1 MKYLTAADM
10 AKRKVSTMLVNCNP
24 ISYFGKSHWLILEH
38 IQKYLNDED
47 LLSLGCTKNQI
58 SKIQTKVIKVRKKKT
73 LRRIFTSKK
82 RPSKQEKPDL
92 VFNGKGTVFVVMDGK
107 AILVVDEALD
117 GNTLSLY
124 LLNGSTTTIPC
135 LTAKVPNMVCGTSAE
150 PQPPGWFWANDVII
164 VSVWDNGDET
174 IKLCLV
180 EVRLVENLQPILLSD
195 LHAYPTQMTLLE
207 GQRWDLLAPDL
218 VNVQTLDDS
227 FRWPV
232 NKRSSLTHYNF
243 HPEAKEFS
251 REIFLSDDMIYIES
265 KMDRSA
271 RYIQHYNLMIMH
283 VLPKP
288 AGSDRFVQSPPA
300 HVEVW
305 HFETGQ
311 HLFTVNTTFQHFGM
325 AIISGVGKSVRAS
338 LIPSKLIPNAPEN
351 EMDGCLLLRL
361 PCSVDQLGDA
371 HLELRP
377 NMYVEY
383 EWVNKVRNRVAF
395 ATPFYNFGPCT
406 SEVVTS
412 LDLKQGT
419 LKLEHQA
426 IGGGG
431 RPRCKDVIKL
441 PACLIEAPKDYPEVC
456 VTPHGIFIQMSDAD
470 NTIIYRYNLK

>member
-1 MKYLTAADM
+1 
-10 AKRKVSTMLVNCNP
+10 MLSNYNP
-24 ISYFGKSHWLILEH
+24 ISFFGKSHPLVLEN
-38 IQKYLNDED
+38 IQKYLSNED
-47 LLSLGCTKNQI
+47 LLSLGSPKM
-58 SKIQTKVIKVRKKKT
+58 RKKKT
-73 LRRIFTSKK
+73 LRRIFTSKR
-82 RPSKQEKPDL
+82 RPSQQEKPDI
-92 VFNGKGTVFVVMDGK
+92 VFKGKGTVFVVMEGK

-124 LLNGSTTTIPC
+124 SLTEPTTSTKPC
-135 LTAKVPNMVCGTSAE
+135 RTAKVPNMACGSSAKS
-150 PQPPGWFWANDVII
+150 PSPPLWFWANDVII
-164 VSVWDNGDET
+164 ISVWKQGRINS
-174 IKLCLV
+174 KRCVV
-180 EVRLVENLQPILLSD
+180 EVRVVKNLQPILLSD

-311 HLFTVNTTFQHFGM
+311 HLFTVNTTFQRFGM

-431 RPRCKDVIKL
+431 RPRCKDV
-441 PACLIEAPKDYPEVC
+441 
-456 VTPHGIFIQMSDAD
+456 TF
-470 NTIIYRYNLK
+470 